1 MHVGRPPQ
9 NACQPGVGAPTRAEW
24 AEKWANWALNES
36 IIRIIRR
43 VGRPV
48 RGLSHKLAPV
58 CSPPCVM
65 GDKGRVAT
73 SQRVSTCSSLPDV
86 QKLAVFETI
95 RT

>member
-1 MHVGRPPQ
+1 MPFGDILYVMHLLLLLLHLLL
-9 NACQPGVGAPTRAEW
+9 A
-24 AEKWANWALNES
+24 
-36 IIRIIRR
+36 
-43 VGRPV
+43 
-48 RGLSHKLAPV
+48 HKLASV

-95 RT
+95 QT